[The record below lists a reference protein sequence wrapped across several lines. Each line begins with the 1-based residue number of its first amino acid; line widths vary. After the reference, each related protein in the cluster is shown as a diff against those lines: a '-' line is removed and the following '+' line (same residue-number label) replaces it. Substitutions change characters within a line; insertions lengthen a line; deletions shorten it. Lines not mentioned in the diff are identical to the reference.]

1 MTLLSLPRVRP
12 VGGVPDNRFP
22 GDPAASGSPPLGS
35 DPGEKVAAV
44 TVEHFENFL
53 AVSARVTPG
62 SPSLASSNVLVQCS
76 VTPACLSACFKPQES
91 SLFNTLLILPVC
103 ACSKSYTHKY
113 SSSTFVCSKKNP
125 SVWWLLY
132 CPACYKKKLIG
143 ADFCS
148 SRTVDWPTLLTRST
162 MRRRGSERVCTDRIC
177 SKLRKHK
184 FLSPKKFDIPPV
196 HKIYFIVLWTPD

>member
-132 CPACYKKKLIG
+132 CPACYKKNSSELTFALAAQLTDQPFSPGLLWDAAALSESAPIG
-143 ADFCS
+143 S
-148 SRTVDWPTLLTRST
+148 VRSYENT
-162 MRRRGSERVCTDRIC
+162 NFS
-177 SKLRKHK
+177 LRKSSTYHLYIK
-184 FLSPKKFDIPPV
+184 FIS
-196 HKIYFIVLWTPD
+196 